1 MEETMNKEEKRMD
14 ELKLVIST
22 KFMRNLIAKLLAK
35 TIYKKT
41 GYKIG
46 IQINKIEANTRDE
59 KVRLSIDADAE
70 MSFDDLKNILKN
82 L

>member
-1 MEETMNKEEKRMD
+1 MD

-22 KFMRNLIAKLLAK
+22 KFMRNLITKLLAK

-41 GYKIG
+41 GYKID

>member
-22 KFMRNLIAKLLAK
+22 KFMRNLITKLLAK

-41 GYKIG
+41 GYKID
-46 IQINKIEANTRDE
+46 IQINKIEANIRDE